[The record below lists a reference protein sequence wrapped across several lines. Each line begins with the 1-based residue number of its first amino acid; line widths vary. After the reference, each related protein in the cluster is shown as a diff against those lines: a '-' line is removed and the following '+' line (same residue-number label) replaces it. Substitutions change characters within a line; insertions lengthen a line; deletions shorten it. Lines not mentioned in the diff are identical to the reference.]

1 MLVLE
6 NLNRTHGLRCLVT
19 AGQVGLFSFRPIE
32 LPVREE

>member
-19 AGQVGLFSFRPIE
+19 AGQVGLFSFSSY
-32 LPVREE
+32 